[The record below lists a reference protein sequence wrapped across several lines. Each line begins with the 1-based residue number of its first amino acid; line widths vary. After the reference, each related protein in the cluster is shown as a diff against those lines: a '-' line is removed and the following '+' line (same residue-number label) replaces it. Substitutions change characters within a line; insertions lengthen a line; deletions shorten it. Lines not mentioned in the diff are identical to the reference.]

1 MFSGVR
7 RWNDWFRIL
16 YFLGGI
22 RYKGTLGSSRDLNDK
37 QVGFYICNMPHNGLP
52 SNIPSDLNTSFLY
65 IGIGEGT
72 TWGAQIIIT
81 TSSDTAMYV
90 RSYVTSTFKD
100 WKKLMLQS

>member
-1 MFSGVR
+1 MD
-7 RWNDWFRIL
+7 NLI
-16 YFLGGI
+16 LGGI

-37 QVGFYICNMPHNGLP
+37 QVGFYICNITNNGLP

-90 RSYVTSTFKD
+90 RSYVSSTFKD